1 MSGKPS
7 SGGAPLMHARQY
19 LQGAAHQVNTRKLET
34 WCERHIL
41 NAHWLSLICFLS
53 FFILLCR
60 LQTPSLDVYPG
71 PTNRNGPTELSMLY
85 LIHWC
90 PSSTHLRR
98 RKTRNWLGLKI
109 PYFPHIFPIYPS
121 PSCSIFQTPASGSH
135 QRPICS
141 KGDFPPESTAAWEES
156 EAEHKVLKHHL
167 KWMVYNG
174 NFHWNGWFG
183 GTPV

>member
-1 MSGKPS
+1 MNNRQSMSGKPS

-34 WCERHIL
+34 WCERHIFT
-41 NAHWLSLICFLS
+41 AHSLSLICFLS

-60 LQTPSLDVYPG
+60 LQTPSLDVYPA

-85 LIHWC
+85 LIHCC

-98 RKTRNWLGLKI
+98 KTRTGFVWKSHI
-109 PYFPHIFPIYPS
+109 FPISNHIFPIYPS

-141 KGDFPPESTAAWEES
+141 KADFPPESTAAWGFLQR
-156 EAEHKVLKHHL
+156 H
-167 KWMVYNG
+167 
-174 NFHWNGWFG
+174 
-183 GTPV
+183 